1 MSGFLQVAAASFA
14 GLFFAAA
21 LGKLDSWRAW
31 NELVAAISSRRLVKA
46 SMRLGIPAAEAGI
59 AVVLVAAPSVGLGA
73 AAVLLGILAAGVLI
87 VSVRHAGRPCACF
100 GAIMPSEIK
109 RSLAARNGGL
119 AVIAGGAAY
128 YARRTDIPALT
139 LAKST
144 VVAMVLVVVAL
155 SLERRRLNRFAR
167 GGLARD

>member
-1 MSGFLQVAAASFA
+1 M
-14 GLFFAAA
+14 
-21 LGKLDSWRAW
+21 
-31 NELVAAISSRRLVKA
+31 AAISSRRLVKA

-59 AVVLVAAPSVGLGA
+59 AVVLVAAPSAGLIA
-73 AAVLLGILAAGVLI
+73 ATFLLGILAGAVL
-87 VSVRHAGRPCACF
+87 VLSARHAGRPCACF

-109 RSLAARNGGL
+109 RSLAARNAGL

-128 YARRTDIPALT
+128 FARRTNIPALT
-139 LAKST
+139 LAKAT